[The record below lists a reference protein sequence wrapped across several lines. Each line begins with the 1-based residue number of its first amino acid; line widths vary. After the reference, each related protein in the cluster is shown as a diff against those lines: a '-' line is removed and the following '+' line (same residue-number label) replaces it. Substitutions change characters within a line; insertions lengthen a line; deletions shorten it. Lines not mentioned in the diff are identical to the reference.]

1 MTQTLTIHP
10 QAEKINGENRQLQT
24 GLARLVVERDRLR
37 QTIVP
42 HIQAEYTSKIGVLEW
57 RVFQMD
63 CETRAMLRRIEMAR
77 TMLNRG
83 DQPCY
88 KCIEEDIEAEF
99 AAWCERI
106 KTQAKEIKDA
116 KQRLDAPTLS
126 RAESRELQTIY
137 RKLAFLLHPDIVGD
151 GNDKRHKLWLQT
163 AEAYKN
169 GDLQTLRTI
178 RLIVGDNAETPENF
192 SDEKD
197 SSLLETLRNRQAEL
211 KKTCENLLE
220 EINEIKATVP
230 YIWHKILDDDEAI
243 SERQNE
249 LHRQISILRE
259 QRQQM
264 TTAWAEIMRFAK
276 DREAVVIP
284 DEPPDL
290 FAANEEDW
298 AEIIYE

>member
-10 QAEKINGENRQLQT
+10 QAEKISGENRQLQT
-24 GLARLVVERDRLR
+24 ELARLIVERDRLR

-77 TMLNRG
+77 AMLNRG

-88 KCIEEDIEAEF
+88 KCIEQDIEAEF
-99 AAWCERI
+99 AAWRERI
-106 KTQAKEIKDA
+106 KTQAKEIKEA
-116 KQRLDAPTLS
+116 KRKLEAPTLS

-137 RKLAFLLHPDIVGD
+137 RQLAFLLHPDIVGD
-151 GNDKRHKLWLQT
+151 GNDERHKLWLQT

-178 RLIVGDNAETPENF
+178 RLIAGDDSETPENF

-220 EINEIKATVP
+220 EINEIKVTAP

-243 SERQNE
+243 SERQND
-249 LHRQISILRE
+249 LHRQISILRQ

-276 DREAVVIP
+276 DRNAVVIP